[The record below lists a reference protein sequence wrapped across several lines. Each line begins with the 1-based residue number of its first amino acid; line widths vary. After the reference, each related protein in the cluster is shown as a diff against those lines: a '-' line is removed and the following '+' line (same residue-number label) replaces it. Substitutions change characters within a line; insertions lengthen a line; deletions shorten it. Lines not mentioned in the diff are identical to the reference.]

1 MASVCKTWSM
11 PTSSINGLCASEYVA
26 ESGRND
32 CSACAKPVENV
43 GDPVAFTSDDTTC
56 IIWRQ
61 PDPLHFNGFCTNKF
75 RLSTPQDHVRV
86 SRGCMLCAG
95 PKAISISDCTGCSG
109 DAPLSY
115 LVDITIDG
123 NGSSGGSPD
132 YGCGIASYSGE
143 FVVYNSGADC
153 VWRSAEKEL
162 RSYATAGSASN
173 PVTCEAITDSNARS
187 RVELRLSTISVAG
200 VLKTVYSITV
210 NWYGGESSYGSGV
223 NLCSVV
229 ARGVASTLD
238 CYEAVADCE
247 HFTRVINIG
256 SSTQWANPYV
266 NITGGGDQIEMTAS
280 IRPL

>member
-1 MASVCKTWSM
+1 MATCVTW
-11 PTSSINGLCASEYVA
+11 
-26 ESGRND
+26 
-32 CSACAKPVENV
+32 K
-43 GDPVAFTSDDTTC
+43 
-56 IIWRQ
+56 Q
-61 PDPLHFNGFCTNKF
+61 PDANHFNGFCTNKF
-75 RLSTPQDHVRV
+75 RLTAPPYDVRV
-86 SRGCMLCAG
+86 DNGCDACVK
-95 PKAISISDCTGCSG
+95 PKKRSALGCTGCSD

-132 YGCGIASYSGE
+132 YGFGIASYSGE
-143 FVVYNSGADC
+143 FRVYNSGADC

-173 PVTCEAITDSNARS
+173 PVTCEAISDSNARS

-200 VLKTVYSITV
+200 VLKTVYLITV
-210 NWYGGESSYGSGV
+210 NWYGGESSYGSGL

-238 CYEAVADCE
+238 CYEAAANCE

-280 IRPL
+280 IRTL